1 MPSSIGRR
9 SFLGTLAAIACAFAF
24 GRPST
29 AEAAAAAP
37 IQRLCDSL
45 IGAMKAG
52 SGSASFQQRYSML
65 EPIVDAVFNLPAI
78 LQVSVG
84 PAWSS
89 LPPDQQQ
96 ALLSAFRRYTVA
108 SYVSNFDSYA
118 GQQFDIQPEP
128 KDLPGGEQL
137 VQTRIVSQS
146 GSTHELDYVMRGEG
160 GSWHVVDVLA
170 DGSISRVAV
179 QRSDFRRLLTRGG
192 GPALVDSLDH
202 KTADLSGGAMRGG

>member
-1 MPSSIGRR
+1 MPRSIGRR
-9 SFLGTLAAIACAFAF
+9 SLFGTMAAIACAFAF

-37 IQRLCDSL
+37 IHRLCDSL
-45 IGAMKAG
+45 VNVMKAG
-52 SGSASFQQRYSML
+52 SASASFQQRYAML

-84 PAWSS
+84 PTWSS

-96 ALLSAFRRYTVA
+96 ALLGAFRRYTVA
-108 SYVSNFDSYA
+108 SYLNSFDTYS
-118 GQQFDIQPEP
+118 GQHFDVQPDT
-128 KDLPGGEQL
+128 KSLPGGEQL

-146 GSTHELDYVMRGEG
+146 GTSHELDYVMRDG
-160 GSWHVVDVLA
+160 GGAWHVVDVLA

-179 QRSDFRRLLTRGG
+179 QRSDFRRLLAHGG
-192 GPALVDSLDH
+192 GPALFDSLQQ
-202 KTADLSGGAMRGG
+202 KTADLSGGALRGG